1 MLRLY
6 RLQDYNFRL
15 VIWLSL
21 LSVLGIIL
29 VTSADP
35 SLRTRQIFGVIVGMT
50 LMIILSLIDYSW
62 ILNFYWVAYAANAI
76 MLTLVLL
83 FGTSSHGA
91 ARWIEFGG
99 LQFQPT
105 ETSKIMLIVFFSMYF
120 MRHQYDLSSFKSI
133 VRSVLLLAFPLFLI
147 FRQPDLKNT
156 ITITAVFCCM
166 YFAAGISY
174 AKIGLVL
181 LLVVPT
187 VFGLLFLITQT
198 DLPIID
204 DYQKERIMT
213 FLEPENDEYSE
224 DVMQQ
229 DNSVMAIGSGQLKGK
244 GFDSSREDSVSK
256 GNFIAEVQNDF
267 IFAIAGEEMGFI
279 GCFAIILLQFL
290 VVFECMLT
298 GKRTKDLSGT
308 LVCAGIGSLVAIQ
321 SFINICVACGIL
333 PNTGTTLPFIS
344 YGLTSLVSMFI
355 GMGFVLNASLQRKN
369 LYGGDLLHER
379 GNTFPADT
387 I

>member
-1 MLRLY
+1 M
-6 RLQDYNFRL
+6 
-15 VIWLSL
+15 
-21 LSVLGIIL
+21 LGIVL

-35 SLRTRQIFGVIVGMT
+35 DLRTRQIFGVVVGMAIMF
-50 LMIILSLIDYSW
+50 LLSLIDYSW

-120 MRHQYDLSSFKSI
+120 MKHEDDLSSFKSI
-133 VRSVLLLAFPLFLI
+133 IRSLLLLAFPLFLI

-156 ITITAVFCCM
+156 ITITLVFCCM

-174 AKIGLVL
+174 RQIGLVL
-181 LLVVPT
+181 LIIVPI

-204 DYQKERIMT
+204 DYQKGRIMT
-213 FLEPENDEYSE
+213 FLEPDNDDYSE
-224 DVMQQ
+224 DAMQQ
-229 DNSVMAIGSGQLKGK
+229 ENSIMAIGSGQLTGK
-244 GFDSSREDSVSK
+244 GFDSENEQSVSK

-267 IFAIAGEEMGFI
+267 IFAIAGEEMGFL
-279 GCFAIILLQFL
+279 GCLAIIVLEFL
-290 VVFECMLT
+290 VVFECLHT
-298 GKRTKDLSGT
+298 GKHTKDLSGT
-308 LVCAGIGSLVAIQ
+308 LVCTGIGSLVAIQ
-321 SFINICVACGIL
+321 SFINICVACGVL

-344 YGLTSLVSMFI
+344 YGLTSLVSLYI
-355 GMGFVLNASLQRKN
+355 GMGFVLNAGLQKES

-379 GNTFPADT
+379 GFTFPADT

>member
-6 RLQDYNFRL
+6 RLRDYNFRL
-15 VIWLSL
+15 VIWLVL

-29 VTSADP
+29 VSSADP
-35 SLRTRQIFGVIVGMT
+35 SLRGRQVFGVIVGIAA
-50 LMIILSLIDYSW
+50 MILLSLIDYSW
-62 ILNFYWVAYAANAI
+62 ILNFYWAAYAANAI

-105 ETSKIMLIVFFSMYF
+105 ELSKIMIIIFFSMYF
-120 MRHQYDLSSFKSI
+120 MRNQFDLSSFKSI
-133 VRSVLLLAFPLFLI
+133 FRALLLLAFPLFLI

-156 ITITAVFCCM
+156 LTLMMVFCCL

-174 AKIGLVL
+174 AKIGLVIL
-181 LLVVPT
+181 IVVPL
-187 VFGLLFLITQT
+187 VSGLLFLITKT

-204 DYQKERIMT
+204 DYQKNRIMT
-213 FLEPENDEYSE
+213 FMEPENDDYSE
-224 DVMQQ
+224 DAMQQ
-229 DNSVMAIGSGQLKGK
+229 ENSVMAIGSGQLTGK
-244 GFDSSREDSVSK
+244 GIGNDRTSSVSK

-267 IFAIAGEEMGFI
+267 IFAVAGEDMGFI
-279 GCFAIILLQFL
+279 GCFAIILLEFL
-290 VVFECMLT
+290 VVFECLLT

-308 LVCAGIGSLVAIQ
+308 LLCTGIGSLVAIQ

-344 YGLTSLVSMFI
+344 YGLTSLISLYI
-355 GMGFVLNASLQRKN
+355 GMGFVLNAGLQRRTM
-369 LYGGDLLHER
+369 YGGDILHER
-379 GNTFPADT
+379 RFPFTADS

>member
-1 MLRLY
+1 M
-6 RLQDYNFRL
+6 
-15 VIWLSL
+15 IWLTL
-21 LSVLGIIL
+21 LSVIGIVL

-35 SLRTRQIFGVIVGMT
+35 SLRSRQILGVIVGMA
-50 LMIILSLIDYSW
+50 LMILLSLIDYSW

-120 MRHQYDLSSFKSI
+120 MKHQDDLSSFKAI
-133 VRSVLLLAFPLFLI
+133 VRSILLLAFPLFLI

-156 ITITAVFCCM
+156 ITITAVFCCL

-181 LLVVPT
+181 LLVVPI

-224 DVMQQ
+224 DAMQQ

-244 GFDSSREDSVSK
+244 GFDSSRQSSVSK

-267 IFAIAGEEMGFI
+267 IFAIAGEEMGFL

-290 VVFECMLT
+290 VVFECLYT
-298 GKRTKDLSGT
+298 GKKTKDLSGT
-308 LVCAGIGSLVAIQ
+308 LVCTGIGSLVAIQ

-344 YGLTSLVSMFI
+344 YGLTSLVSLFI
-355 GMGFVLNASLQRKN
+355 GMGFVLNASLQKKT

-379 GNTFPADT
+379 GFTFPADS